1 MKLKDR
7 LIRKLLDAGKKH
19 RILVYPTLALIAII
33 SAISHM
39 VYWGRGNGKKVMASV
54 MVMVMLITQ
63 SIFLTSSADV
73 VDENPEQTAGTETTG
88 EELVDDGGIAPY
100 AVNNTPANTI
110 VNYYRVDET
119 GQNAYP
125 IPSGYPIQ
133 PQLGDDGV
141 SVVGYKI
148 NVLSEEALLKATLNT
163 EDVTDQAG
171 CFEVSG
177 IYFDQACS
185 KPVVDGTIPEDGSV
199 QPEDGAYKVYFKAT
213 RKAYPVTIS
222 DDKGVLVTATVEAN
236 PITTGDIYPPAAYKV
251 PQASDANMNLYRYG
265 YLFDKVTLEGGG
277 TYDVTETTVVSID
290 PSVAQPMDS
299 ISLTANWTGME
310 FYASFW
316 AKDTDTPADVVI
328 VGDSDGKMFSSTYD
342 ASAVFPSA
350 TEMWAT
356 SDAYELTG
364 WKDEYGNT
372 YNISADGTV
381 VKPDGTVV
389 IGADIATDITDG
401 AGIKA
406 NPNVTGKK
414 LTAVWTYKGIE
425 LLNYGSATEDGN
437 SVSVTSS
444 YGEQVDLS
452 LSAQYKD
459 GTASQFVYGM
469 TDEDR
474 TTLGNYGLSIS
485 TPDGAF
491 NITGALNNV
500 TPEGG
505 ITVYLSVTDTK
516 KGDTD
521 NVTTYPITIVS
532 NKRQVAI
539 DPSSV
544 TNENGSSDIS
554 REYNGSDIISVGER
568 AELILADGQTPGTGK
583 LATDDVYVT
592 VSPTAKVDPNAGDN
606 KSITLQGVTLTGAQA
621 SKYELTGFVEGTTN
635 EVVVDGVAD
644 ITPKSLKVGI
654 KFADP
659 DKSSVR
665 FGEATP
671 EFTLYLLEPEKLTSA
686 DKTAYDNCATDAAK
700 MQFVSEKL
708 GYIGADTS
716 RQLYSSPGTYT
727 IKPEFSSEGKNYAAY
742 ADGLSLSFTVTRD
755 AGVMYSEDGSAGANF
770 KMSTSKSDNGYYPGL
785 VISGYGEYTHIRR
798 IDTASGDVTPSM
810 TYDEVKALFGDTT
823 AITIEDMVDK
833 TIYFQMYNPQTGAV
847 SQIVTLTNVNVDTS
861 APTLEGYKVTPAP
874 NSEYF
879 KEFSFGS
886 YYHSQPVDGVTVEN
900 VTLTFN
906 YKTDGSD
913 CESLFYSFVDENG
926 NPISDQATEVKLMKD
941 ATTGVYSCSF
951 TIGTG
956 KYGQLIVYATDTT
969 GNTSTPM
976 KIKLNADDAE
986 AFDPT
991 EEQTPEDYYEWMVE
1005 NKIDG
1010 ADIVAMDGE
1019 NLAATDV
1026 WYNDLKLV
1034 VDAADEDSGV
1044 DKIVWTVTGPNDYKK
1059 SYTDIATSSIAS
1071 VFKEYGKILNCKFV
1085 HTLNDEE
1092 LPAGAYFI
1100 TAVLED
1106 NAGNTVELEGVGP
1119 YLIDTKKP
1127 VITDNTDTSQA
1138 AFESSVMLD
1147 FTVTEGE
1154 DESGVSTVELYLSNG
1169 TEKVHVKSWLVQDSY
1184 TYEIVSNGTYVIE
1197 ATDKAGNVQTH
1208 TMSFDNISNV
1218 APSDPIITVDG
1229 TKGDNGWY
1237 VGEEPEVTIT
1247 YEDMTS
1253 DGVEVESYYSV
1264 TAIVGESTNTTERV
1278 LSPSNNVFT
1287 IDDEGTVTISAWSI
1301 SDSGKESGVSTA
1313 ELKVDLTAPDIQIT
1327 DSVANEEGDLVI
1339 SFRITDKVSGVDDAK
1354 VMINGTPVEVTV
1366 EDDAVVG
1373 TFVAEDNEYEL
1384 TAVDMA
1390 GNKATYEFEP
1400 LYITVNP
1407 VTDITSS
1414 GAYLE
1419 AFVYEGSYDI
1429 QDAYIAIKKDGE
1441 SAYVSTLYNKNEE
1454 DYGLSMNALFRNL
1467 DADSVYWYK
1476 VYAKAEVSGEVK
1488 VIEGSF
1494 RTTNDKATGAVS
1506 GTVLYGED
1514 TTPVYPIYVS
1524 LYDGNTVIQTDIIED
1539 ETDKS
1544 YQFNKIADGAYNIVA
1559 TNGYVQKTSAVT
1571 LENGGVTYPT
1581 NYAINSGIHFV
1592 LNNMSTSVVIEDNSI
1607 DLTADGL
1614 ETIYNTSWYEGNI
1627 TTADKAVLA
1636 DGGSIEI
1643 ELHAN
1648 YMDVTEL
1655 STEEQN
1661 VFASKLD
1668 DNAIIE
1674 RYIQLYVVK
1683 EVRDKDGRLVNGTPT
1698 LIPELYD
1705 PITISFPLGDLAGQK
1720 IYVASVH
1727 GEGSNYTF
1735 FNWDTADEVK
1745 LSNDYVTITTKHFS
1759 VYALYRTIEVP
1770 KEYTVKWVDG
1780 DGRVMKTETV
1790 LEGGKA
1796 TPPTEIPTKK
1806 ATDKYTY
1813 SFSGWDT
1820 TYDNITQDTIIAAWF
1835 TANKVTVNTP
1845 DNNNNPVAPD
1855 ADVKPGTPDSGNKTD
1870 DGKVPDNKYTYMGSA
1885 DSPSTGDEMPIVI
1898 LLVMMLASVVGL
1910 VVLRKKNIE

>member
-100 AVNNTPANTI
+100 AATSTPADNV

-119 GQNAYP
+119 GQNVYP
-125 IPSGYPIQ
+125 IPSSYSVIVET
-133 PQLGDDGV
+133 DGSN
-141 SVVGYKI
+141 SVTGYKVPI
-148 NVLSEEALLKATLNT
+148 LDSTALLEKMYGTEGAATQGSYIDISDL
-163 EDVTDQAG
+163 
-171 CFEVSG
+171 
-177 IYFDQACS
+177 YFDQACTI
-185 KPVVDGTIPEDGSV
+185 PVDDGTIPDDGTVS
-199 QPEDGAYKVYFKAT
+199 PSNGAYNIYFKAT
-213 RKAYPVTIS
+213 RTGYPVTIS
-222 DDKGVLVTATVEAN
+222 DDSGVLVSETVSAKTQ
-236 PITTGDIYPPAAYKV
+236 TTGDIYPPAEYKV
-251 PQASDANMNLYRYG
+251 PVPSDSYTQLYRFG
-265 YLFDKVTLEGGG
+265 YIFDSVTMGAQ
-277 TYDVTETTVVSID
+277 TFDVTDATVVSID
-290 PSVAQPMDS
+290 PSYAAPMDS
-299 ISLTANWTGME
+299 ISLTANWAGME

-328 VGDSDGKMFSSTYD
+328 VGDSDGKMFPFTYGANATLPGST
-342 ASAVFPSA
+342 
-350 TEMWAT
+350 EIWAT

-372 YNISADGTV
+372 YSIN
-381 VKPDGTVV
+381 
-389 IGADIATDITDG
+389 TDG
-401 AGIKA
+401 STVTGTDLATYNADADDVKA

-686 DKTAYDNCATDAAK
+686 DKTAYDNCATDTAK

-755 AGVMYSEDGSAGANF
+755 AGVMYTEDGSAGANF

-969 GNTSTPM
+969 GNSSTPT
-976 KIKLNADDAE
+976 KIKLNSDDAE
-986 AFDPT
+986 AFDPS

-1034 VDAADEDSGV
+1034 VEAADEDSGV

-1071 VFKEYGKILNCKFV
+1071 VFKEYGKILNCTFV

-1106 NAGNTVELEGVGP
+1106 NAGNTVDLEGVGP

-1154 DESGVSTVELYLSNG
+1154 DESGVSTVELYLTNG

-1264 TAIVGESTNTTERV
+1264 KAIVGESTNTTERV

-1407 VTDITSS
+1407 VTDISSS

-1636 DGGSIEI
+1636 DGGSIEV

-1759 VYALYRTIEVP
+1759 VYALYRTIDVP

-1870 DGKVPDNKYTYMGSA
+1870 DDKVPGNKYTYMGSA

-1910 VVLRKKNIE
+1910 VVLIKKNIE